1 MYCCKTP
8 NLICMIYV
16 FGVGDARDWIQTKV
30 MHRKE
35 PTSTTERDN
44 RHYYDDLPPPPT
56 DDDYCV

>member
-1 MYCCKTP
+1 
-8 NLICMIYV
+8 MIYV